1 MLNFDS
7 GKSDSI
13 YSSQEESSTSEDL
26 KALHQ
31 EYYMSSED
39 DCLPCQQG
47 LECDKEGEEDDDL
60 YKIYS

>member
-1 MLNFDS
+1 MLNYDS
-7 GKSDSI
+7 GKSDSD

-31 EYYMSSED
+31 EDYMSSED

-47 LECDKEGEEDDDL
+47 LECDKEGEEEDDL